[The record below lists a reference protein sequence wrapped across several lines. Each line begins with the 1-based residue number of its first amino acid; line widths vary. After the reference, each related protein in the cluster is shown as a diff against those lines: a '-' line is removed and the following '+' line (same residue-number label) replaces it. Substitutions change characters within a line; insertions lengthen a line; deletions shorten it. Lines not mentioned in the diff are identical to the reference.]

1 MTAGSRDH
9 LRPNQVNQRSGH
21 DHDQHSQPPRHF
33 PLSRSLSLHTRFH
46 GPTDETPDLT
56 TKRSLLHRARRSV
69 LSFSSPS
76 PQASESPY
84 ASKRRRQ
91 DELHQDRPDVKRAMP
106 SSLAYSGA
114 TRTLNENNRSHNG
127 SLNGTHRG
135 AEDKSSGDE
144 GRPKNEDVFLNIAR
158 TDSGRRDSIGR
169 SDFRRSRL
177 GYSSQSLRSPTEQT
191 PSPDQRYS
199 NLDNPLHF
207 QNDSPTAPYSA
218 THTLAS
224 SAHPLDDPA
233 RFRYSTLS
241 SARSAVGV
249 PRSRFSRT
257 SPETSPRTPSAA
269 EELERRSS
277 LNDPRIN
284 RHSGLSTIR
293 SSRQTSN
300 SEVIGR
306 PRADTERSRA
316 DGSES
321 TLSITAPS
329 TVWDELDDLK
339 DRIKKLELTG
349 KLPASSS
356 AAMYT
361 PTNERPRTANTTIT
375 TLSSSP
381 KQRRKTSISA
391 ADIEHNPAHPILQS
405 ALAKAKAVLSGEVYT
420 CLEATITDA
429 LNLSTALGV
438 NTSPSG
444 SVSVVNG
451 GYSSP
456 ERHARRKADSVCRSL
471 TELCLALTDEQLKS
485 ARPSSSR
492 ETVVQPQLSNGAG
505 ADARMSIPT
514 YQRNGNQE
522 PEGVERRHSTNR
534 MSSRLEARRSSVV
547 NASPGNTNDIKQSPT
562 QSPGMSSPASR
573 LNRMP
578 SSLRSRRLTIGEEN
592 GETGSS
598 HSRSSSRVNTEIR
611 TSLPAQAIPPPR
623 QRFSQGHTVS
633 RSISGAQQEHNGFGY
648 SPRSPQYQPSH
659 QYQQPSHLPQPQVQ
673 SSQPRTPTLSSSFSF
688 RRSYMNP
695 ATYTP
700 AISRSNIQ
708 AGSRRYGLTPSFSSN
723 NVQGSSAEES
733 PRSLQMEPS
742 QTRIST
748 PSSKVA
754 TSYTPIQTPRLR
766 TNSLG
771 ARRFGLRNRAP
782 ATPNNANLDDSID

>member
-1 MTAGSRDH
+1 MAAGSRDH
-9 LRPNQVNQRSGH
+9 LQPNQFNQH
-21 DHDQHSQPPRHF
+21 FQHFQHF
-33 PLSRSLSLHTRFH
+33 QLFPHSLSLHTRFD
-46 GPTDETPDLT
+46 GPTDETPNLT

-76 PQASESPY
+76 PQASKSLY
-84 ASKRRRQ
+84 ASKRPRQ
-91 DELHQDRPDVKRAMP
+91 DELYQDRPDVKRTMP

-114 TRTLNENNRSHNG
+114 TRTINETRSLG
-127 SLNGTHRG
+127 LNGTRV
-135 AEDKSSGDE
+135 EDKSSMDE

-158 TDSGRRDSIGR
+158 ADSGRRDSIGR

-177 GYSSQSLRSPTEQT
+177 GYSSQSLRSPTTEQT

-199 NLDNPLHF
+199 NIDNPLHF
-207 QNDSPTAPYSA
+207 QNDSPTAPYSSV
-218 THTLAS
+218 HTPAS
-224 SAHPLDDPA
+224 SAHPLDDSG
-233 RFRYSTLS
+233 RFRYSSLGS

-269 EELERRSS
+269 EEKERRSS
-277 LNDPRIN
+277 LNTDPRIN

-293 SSRQTSN
+293 SSRQPSA
-300 SEVIGR
+300 SEVTGR

-316 DGSES
+316 DGTES
-321 TLSITAPS
+321 TLSTTAPS

-349 KLPASSS
+349 KLPPSSS

-361 PTNERPRTANTTIT
+361 PTNERPRTANTAVT

-381 KQRRKTSISA
+381 KQRRKTSVSPADTERSA
-391 ADIEHNPAHPILQS
+391 VHPILQS
-405 ALAKAKAVLSGEVYT
+405 ALAKAKTVLSGDVYT
-420 CLEATITDA
+420 SLEATITDA

-438 NTSPSG
+438 NTAPSG
-444 SVSVVNG
+444 TVSVVNG
-451 GYSSP
+451 GYTSP

-492 ETVVQPQLSNGAG
+492 ETVVQPQFLNGAG
-505 ADARMSIPT
+505 VDARMSIPT

-522 PEGVERRHSTNR
+522 HEAIERRHSTTR
-534 MSSRLEARRSSVV
+534 ISSRLDARRASLV
-547 NASPGNTNDIKQSPT
+547 NASPGNTTDTKQSPT
-562 QSPGMSSPASR
+562 QSPGMPNPTSR
-573 LNRMP
+573 LNRM
-578 SSLRSRRLTIGEEN
+578 SASLRSRRQTIGEES
-592 GETGSS
+592 GETERP
-598 HSRSSSRVNTEIR
+598 HSRSVSRANTEIGAP
-611 TSLPAQAIPPPR
+611 PAQAIPPPR
-623 QRFSQGHTVS
+623 QRLSQGQSLS
-633 RSISGAQQEHNGFGY
+633 RSISGIQQDQGGLGY
-648 SPRSPQYQPSH
+648 SPRSFQQSQIPQSQAQPSE
-659 QYQQPSHLPQPQVQ
+659 
-673 SSQPRTPTLSSSFSF
+673 PRTPTLSSNLSF
-688 RRSYMNP
+688 RRSYMGP
-695 ATYTP
+695 ASYTP
-700 AISRSNIQ
+700 ATSRSNIQ

-723 NVQGSSAEES
+723 NIQASPVEES
-733 PRSLQMEPS
+733 LRLPHQMEPS

-771 ARRFGLRNRAP
+771 ARRFGLRNRVP
-782 ATPNNANLDDSID
+782 AALNNVNLDDSID

>member
-1 MTAGSRDH
+1 MAAGSRDH
-9 LRPNQVNQRSGH
+9 LQPNQVNQHRDY
-21 DHDQHSQPPRHF
+21 DHDQHFQHFRHF
-33 PLSRSLSLHTRFH
+33 PHSRSLSLHTRFD
-46 GPTDETPDLT
+46 GPTDETPNLT
-56 TKRSLLHRARRSV
+56 TKRSLLHRARRSI

-76 PQASESPY
+76 PQASESPH
-84 ASKRRRQ
+84 ASKRPRQ
-91 DELHQDRPDVKRAMP
+91 DELHQDRPDVKRTMP

-114 TRTLNENNRSHNG
+114 TRTLNENARSLNG

-135 AEDKSSGDE
+135 IEDKSSTDE

-158 TDSGRRDSIGR
+158 ADSGRRDSIGR

-177 GYSSQSLRSPTEQT
+177 GYSSQSLRSPTTEQT

-199 NLDNPLHF
+199 NIDNPLHL
-207 QNDSPTAPYSA
+207 QNDSPTAPYSSI
-218 THTLAS
+218 HTPAS
-224 SAHPLDDPA
+224 STHPLDDSG
-233 RFRYSTLS
+233 RFRYSGLGS

-257 SPETSPRTPSAA
+257 SPETSPRTPTAA

-277 LNDPRIN
+277 LTDPRIN
-284 RHSGLSTIR
+284 RYSGLSTIR
-293 SSRQTSN
+293 SSRQPSA
-300 SEVIGR
+300 SEVTGR

-316 DGSES
+316 DGTES
-321 TLSITAPS
+321 TLSTTAPS

-349 KLPASSS
+349 RLPPSSS

-361 PTNERPRTANTTIT
+361 PTNERPRTANTAIT

-381 KQRRKTSISA
+381 KQRRKASVST
-391 ADIEHNPAHPILQS
+391 ADTERSPVHPILQS
-405 ALAKAKAVLSGEVYT
+405 ALAKAKAVLSGDVYT
-420 CLEATITDA
+420 SLEATITDA

-438 NTSPSG
+438 NTAPSG

-451 GYSSP
+451 GYTSP

-485 ARPSSSR
+485 ARPASSR
-492 ETVVQPQLSNGAG
+492 ETGVQPQLSNGTG
-505 ADARMSIPT
+505 VDARMSVPT
-514 YQRNGNQE
+514 YQRNGSKE
-522 PEGVERRHSTNR
+522 PEGVERRHSTTR
-534 MSSRLEARRSSVV
+534 ISSRLDARRASLV
-547 NASPGNTNDIKQSPT
+547 NTSPGNTTDVKQSPS
-562 QSPGMSSPASR
+562 QSPGMSNPASR
-573 LNRMP
+573 LNRMS
-578 SSLRSRRLTIGEEN
+578 SSLRSRRLTIGEES
-592 GETGSS
+592 GETESP
-598 HSRSSSRVNTEIR
+598 HSRSVSRANTEIG
-611 TSLPAQAIPPPR
+611 TPLPAQAIPPPR

-633 RSISGAQQEHNGFGY
+633 RSISGVQQDQSSVAY
-648 SPRSPQYQPSH
+648 SPRSPQYQSS
-659 QYQQPSHLPQPQVQ
+659 QVPQPQVQ
-673 SSQPRTPTLSSSFSF
+673 SSQPRTPTLSSSLSF

-700 AISRSNIQ
+700 ATSRSNIQ

-723 NVQGSSAEES
+723 NVQGSGVEEGLRS
-733 PRSLQMEPS
+733 PQMEPS

-754 TSYTPIQTPRLR
+754 TSYTPIQSPRLR

-782 ATPNNANLDDSID
+782 ATPNNVNLDDSID

>member
-1 MTAGSRDH
+1 MAAGSRDH
-9 LRPNQVNQRSGH
+9 LQPNQVNQHHDS
-21 DHDQHSQPPRHF
+21 DHDQHFQPFQHFHHF
-33 PLSRSLSLHTRFH
+33 PHSRSLSLHTRFR
-46 GPTDETPDLT
+46 GPTDETPNLT

-76 PQASESPY
+76 PQASESPH
-84 ASKRRRQ
+84 ASKRPRQ
-91 DELHQDRPDVKRAMP
+91 DELYQDRPDVKRTMP

-114 TRTLNENNRSHNG
+114 TRTLNDNARSLNS

-135 AEDKSSGDE
+135 IEDKSSMDE

-158 TDSGRRDSIGR
+158 ADSGRRDSIGR

-177 GYSSQSLRSPTEQT
+177 GYSSQSLRSPTTEQT

-199 NLDNPLHF
+199 NIDSPLHF
-207 QNDSPTAPYSA
+207 QNDSPTAPYSSI
-218 THTLAS
+218 HTPAS
-224 SAHPLDDPA
+224 SAHPLDDA
-233 RFRYSTLS
+233 NRFRYSSLGS
-241 SARSAVGV
+241 GARSAVGV

-269 EELERRSS
+269 EEQERRSS
-277 LNDPRIN
+277 INDPRIN

-293 SSRQTSN
+293 SSRQPSA
-300 SEVIGR
+300 SEVTGR

-316 DGSES
+316 DGTES
-321 TLSITAPS
+321 TLSTTAPS

-349 KLPASSS
+349 KLPPSSS

-361 PTNERPRTANTTIT
+361 PTNERPRTANTAIT

-381 KQRRKTSISA
+381 KQRRKTSASI
-391 ADIEHNPAHPILQS
+391 ADTEHSPVHPILQS
-405 ALAKAKAVLSGEVYT
+405 ALAKAKVVLSGDVYT
-420 CLEATITDA
+420 SLEATITDA

-438 NTSPSG
+438 NTAPSG
-444 SVSVVNG
+444 TASVVNG
-451 GYSSP
+451 GYTSP

-492 ETVVQPQLSNGAG
+492 ETSVQPQLSNGTG
-505 ADARMSIPT
+505 VDARMSIPT
-514 YQRNGNQE
+514 YQRNGNLE
-522 PEGVERRHSTNR
+522 PEGVERRHSTTR
-534 MSSRLEARRSSVV
+534 ISSRLDARRASLV
-547 NASPGNTNDIKQSPT
+547 NASPGNTTDKQSPN
-562 QSPGMSSPASR
+562 QSPSISNPTSR
-573 LNRMP
+573 LNRMS
-578 SSLRSRRLTIGEEN
+578 SSLRSRRLTIGEES
-592 GETGSS
+592 GETESP
-598 HSRSSSRVNTEIR
+598 HSRSVSRANTEIG
-611 TSLPAQAIPPPR
+611 TPLPAQAIPPPR

-633 RSISGAQQEHNGFGY
+633 RSISGAQQDQSGHGY
-648 SPRSPQYQPSH
+648 SPRSPQYQSS
-659 QYQQPSHLPQPQVQ
+659 QVPQPQVQ
-673 SSQPRTPTLSSSFSF
+673 SAQPRTPTLSSSLSF

-700 AISRSNIQ
+700 ATSRSNIQ

-723 NVQGSSAEES
+723 NVQGSPIEES
-733 PRSLQMEPS
+733 LRSPQMEPS

-771 ARRFGLRNRAP
+771 ARRFGLRNRVP
-782 ATPNNANLDDSID
+782 ATPNNVNLDDSID